1 MSYGGAL
8 ILHAGS
14 AQEAAKFEHD
24 QCTVARRQLMDCVYL
39 DPGLK
44 ADEKR
49 RSLQTMQE
57 ALQCTSSVSFWY
69 CLWCDVHFEGKTLF

>member
-1 MSYGGAL
+1 MSYGCAL

-14 AQEAAKFEHD
+14 SQEPAKFEHD

-39 DPGLK
+39 DPGVK

-49 RSLQTMQE
+49 RSLAVTGSISCYAQF
-57 ALQCTSSVSFWY
+57 V
-69 CLWCDVHFEGKTLF
+69 GKDT